1 VNLQQQS
8 DQKQKDHQ
16 QQELKN
22 PGSEQEPDPPI
33 F

>member
-16 QQELKN
+16 QQGLKN
-22 PGSEQEPDPPI
+22 QVSEQEPDPLI